1 MLIFCMLWWFMVVIV
16 VSYTF
21 WWSKY
26 LQTGHC
32 FVTSTILDYIEP
44 SSCNSSYA
52 YKLPKW
58 CCKTS
63 KNTHDNALLQRTRHI
78 KQFPTCASYS
88 GYLAKWCKKRRKMYF
103 LQWTFLQV
111 HFNWIGKFKTNVTMI
126 FYCCSF

>member
-1 MLIFCMLWWFMVVIV
+1 MLIFCMMWWFMVVIV

-26 LQTGHC
+26 QQTGHC
-32 FVTSTILDYIEP
+32 FVTTSILDYIKL

-88 GYLAKWCKKRRKMYF
+88 GYLPKWCKKRRKMCF
-103 LQWTFLQV
+103 CNERSFMLIHGQ
-111 HFNWIGKFKTNVTMI
+111 FKTNLTI
-126 FYCCSF
+126 ILNCCSF